1 MPVLKQVGAQWLVDM
16 AEYLSN
22 NPQIITNGFIKTG
35 IAAALDGFREEGV
48 VTTDSERFS
57 SDDSEIEQ

>member
-1 MPVLKQVGAQWLVDM
+1 MLKQVGAQWLVQL

-35 IAAALDGFREEGV
+35 IAATLDGVEEESAS
-48 VTTDSERFS
+48 TTDSET
-57 SDDSEIEQ
+57 